1 MELSGL
7 SNEVLRLLLAQNNLL
22 ITGSREQLIERLG
35 SISPSN
41 PSATRTRNS
50 DASASAAKR
59 PRTNRQEP
67 GSSDVPDEPRNPTPE
82 DELPGDTPTEPNDN
96 NPEDIQD
103 GGRNEAP
110 PANSAFDPANLAT
123 LIGNIVDQKLKNFR
137 PAVQS
142 ASSLPTALPTS
153 SSTPQ
158 LATTRQL
165 GDPTFVASLLSQPSP
180 STSADLHL
188 PSATPS
194 SSLADHVPTKT
205 KQAVLRGEYV
215 EFDLLL
221 PENSS
226 LVTDNEL
233 TRLSI
238 SVGGK
243 QVELPNPRR
252 KKTHVDSIDKWL
264 SAFAVYCTILLTSFP
279 RRAVEMFAYQEIIR
293 SAQRKFAGFAWLSY
307 DIDFRRKAAGNLSLN
322 WGERDTQLYLMKFT
336 GQAKSCCSI
345 CGSGDHYSYGC
356 SLSALRP
363 NNTQRGLCNN
373 YNRGTKCSQDPCPF
387 SHRCKTCYGDHPAF
401 RHDDPPSKPRSQTDK
416 KSSNR

>member
-67 GSSDVPDEPRNPTPE
+67 GSSDLPDERRDPTPE

-158 LATTRQL
+158 LATTREL
-165 GDPTFVASLLSQPSP
+165 GDPTFVASLLSQPSS

-188 PSATPS
+188 PSVTPS

-205 KQAVLRGEYV
+205 KQAVLRDPTIHSGDSATITTEGPNAAKTPAPSATAAKPAT
-215 EFDLLL
+215 ETTQLSATMTPLQNLEARLIRNHQTAEALLSMTPLTPVNIPLLSNLLKTHPNQTFVANLTAGLTEGFRVGYQGSRL
-221 PENSS
+221 PKTAKNLPSAY
-226 LVTDNEL
+226 
-233 TRLSI
+233 RHPSI
-238 SVGGK
+238 IEGNLLEE
-243 QVELPNPRR
+243 VELGRLAGPFESPPLSKFSDPSPR
-252 KKTHVDSIDKWL
+252 
-264 SAFAVYCTILLTSFP
+264 
-279 RRAVEMFAYQEIIR
+279 
-293 SAQRKFAGFAWLSY
+293 AG
-307 DIDFRRKAAGNLSLN
+307 
-322 WGERDTQLYLMKFT
+322 
-336 GQAKSCCSI
+336 
-345 CGSGDHYSYGC
+345 
-356 SLSALRP
+356 
-363 NNTQRGLCNN
+363 
-373 YNRGTKCSQDPCPF
+373 SQ
-387 SHRCKTCYGDHPAF
+387 KE
-401 RHDDPPSKPRSQTDK
+401 
-416 KSSNR
+416 

>member
-35 SISPSN
+35 SISPSS
-41 PSATRTRNS
+41 PSATRTRNA

-67 GSSDVPDEPRNPTPE
+67 GSSDVQDEPRDSTPE
-82 DELPGDTPTEPNDN
+82 DELPGDTPTEVNDN
-96 NPEDIQD
+96 NPDDVQD

-137 PAVQS
+137 PALQS

-165 GDPTFVASLLSQPSP
+165 GDPTFVASLLSQPS
-180 STSADLHL
+180 SSASADLYL

-226 LVTDNEL
+226 LITDNEL
-233 TRLSI
+233 TGLSI

-373 YNRGTKCSQDPCPF
+373 FNRGTKCSQDPCPF
-387 SHRCKTCYGDHPAF
+387 SHRCKTCYGDHPAS

>member
-7 SNEVLRLLLAQNNLL
+7 SNEVLCLLLAQNNLL
-22 ITGSREQLIERLG
+22 ITGSREQLIEQLG

-41 PSATRTRNS
+41 PSATRTRNA

-67 GSSDVPDEPRNPTPE
+67 GSSDVQDEPRNPTPE
-82 DELPGDTPTEPNDN
+82 DELPGDTPSEQNDN
-96 NPEDIQD
+96 NPDDVQ

-110 PANSAFDPANLAT
+110 PANPALDPANLAT

-137 PAVQS
+137 PALQS

-165 GDPTFVASLLSQPSP
+165 GDPTFVASLPSQPS
-180 STSADLHL
+180 SSASADLHL

-205 KQAVLRGEYV
+205 KQVVLRGEYV

-226 LVTDNEL
+226 LITAI
-233 TRLSI
+233 TS
-238 SVGGK
+238 
-243 QVELPNPRR
+243 LPGCPY
-252 KKTHVDSIDKWL
+252 L
-264 SAFAVYCTILLTSFP
+264 SA
-279 RRAVEMFAYQEIIR
+279 
-293 SAQRKFAGFAWLSY
+293 
-307 DIDFRRKAAGNLSLN
+307 GN
-322 WGERDTQLYLMKFT
+322 R
-336 GQAKSCCSI
+336 
-345 CGSGDHYSYGC
+345 
-356 SLSALRP
+356 
-363 NNTQRGLCNN
+363 
-373 YNRGTKCSQDPCPF
+373 
-387 SHRCKTCYGDHPAF
+387 
-401 RHDDPPSKPRSQTDK
+401 
-416 KSSNR
+416 

>member
-67 GSSDVPDEPRNPTPE
+67 GSSDVPDEPRDPTPE

-96 NPEDIQD
+96 NPEVIQD

-123 LIGNIVDQKLKNFR
+123 LIGNIVDQKLKNFT

-142 ASSLPTALPTS
+142 APSLPTALPTS
-153 SSTPQ
+153 PSTPQ

-165 GDPTFVASLLSQPSP
+165 GDPTFVASLLSQPSS

-233 TRLSI
+233 TGLSI

-279 RRAVEMFAYQEIIR
+279 RRAVEMFAYQDPISPTEICWFCLALLR
-293 SAQRKFAGFAWLSY
+293 HRFPSESGRKPFP
-307 DIDFRRKAAGNLSLN
+307 
-322 WGERDTQLYLMKFT
+322 QLGRT
-336 GQAKSCCSI
+336 
-345 CGSGDHYSYGC
+345 
-356 SLSALRP
+356 
-363 NNTQRGLCNN
+363 
-373 YNRGTKCSQDPCPF
+373 
-387 SHRCKTCYGDHPAF
+387 
-401 RHDDPPSKPRSQTDK
+401 
-416 KSSNR
+416 

>member
-7 SNEVLRLLLAQNNLL
+7 SNEVLRLLLVQNNLL
-22 ITGSREQLIERLG
+22 ITGSREQLIERLS

-41 PSATRTRNS
+41 PSATRTSNT

-59 PRTNRQEP
+59 PHTNRQES
-67 GSSDVPDEPRNPTPE
+67 GSSDVQDEPRDPTPE
-82 DELPGDTPTEPNDN
+82 DELPGDTPTEQNAN
-96 NPEDIQD
+96 NPDDVQD

-110 PANSAFDPANLAT
+110 PTNPALDPANLAT
-123 LIGNIVDQKLKNFR
+123 LISNIVDQNLKNFR
-137 PAVQS
+137 PALQS
-142 ASSLPTALPTS
+142 VSLLPTVLPGS

-158 LATTRQL
+158 VATTQQL
-165 GDPTFVASLLSQPSP
+165 ADPTFVASLLSQPS
-180 STSADLHL
+180 SSATADLHL

-194 SSLADHVPTKT
+194 SSLADHIPTKT
-205 KQAVLRGEYV
+205 KQAVLCSEYI
-215 EFDLLL
+215 EFDFLL

-226 LVTDNEL
+226 LITDNEL

-238 SVGGK
+238 SVGEK

-264 SAFAVYCTILLTSFP
+264 SAFVVYCTILLTSFP
-279 RRAVEMFAYQEIIR
+279 WRAVAMFAYQEIIR
-293 SAQRKFAGFAWLSY
+293 SAQRKFAGFAWLAY
-307 DIDFRRKAAGNLSLN
+307 DIDFHWKAAGNLFLN

-387 SHRCKTCYGDHPAF
+387 SHRCKTCYGDHPASH
-401 RHDDPPSKPRSQTDK
+401 HDDPPSKPRSQTDK

>member
-22 ITGSREQLIERLG
+22 ITGSREQLMERLG

-50 DASASAAKR
+50 DTSASAAKR

-67 GSSDVPDEPRNPTPE
+67 GSSDVQDEPCDPTPD
-82 DELPGDTPTEPNDN
+82 DELPGDTLTEQNDN
-96 NPEDIQD
+96 NPDDVQD

-110 PANSAFDPANLAT
+110 PANPALDPANLAT

-137 PAVQS
+137 PALQS
-142 ASSLPTALPTS
+142 ALSLPTALPVS

-165 GDPTFVASLLSQPSP
+165 GDPTFVPGLLSQPS
-180 STSADLHL
+180 SSASANLHL

-194 SSLADHVPTKT
+194 FSLADHVPTKT

-226 LVTDNEL
+226 LITDNEL
-233 TRLSI
+233 TGLSI

-243 QVELPNPRR
+243 QVELPNSRR

-264 SAFAVYCTILLTSFP
+264 SAFAV
-279 RRAVEMFAYQEIIR
+279 
-293 SAQRKFAGFAWLSY
+293 
-307 DIDFRRKAAGNLSLN
+307 
-322 WGERDTQLYLMKFT
+322 
-336 GQAKSCCSI
+336 
-345 CGSGDHYSYGC
+345 
-356 SLSALRP
+356 
-363 NNTQRGLCNN
+363 
-373 YNRGTKCSQDPCPF
+373 
-387 SHRCKTCYGDHPAF
+387 
-401 RHDDPPSKPRSQTDK
+401 
-416 KSSNR
+416 

>member
-1 MELSGL
+1 MELSRL
-7 SNEVLRLLLAQNNLL
+7 SNKVLRLLLAQNNLL

-41 PSATRTRNS
+41 PSVTCTRNA
-50 DASASAAKR
+50 DAFASAAKR

-67 GSSDVPDEPRNPTPE
+67 GSGNVQDEPRDPTPE
-82 DELPGDTPTEPNDN
+82 DELPGDTPTEQNDN
-96 NPEDIQD
+96 NPDDVQD

-110 PANSAFDPANLAT
+110 PANPTLDPANLAT
-123 LIGNIVDQKLKNFR
+123 LIGNIVNQKLKNFR
-137 PAVQS
+137 PALQS
-142 ASSLPTALPTS
+142 ASSLPTALPAS

-158 LATTRQL
+158 LVTTRQL
-165 GDPTFVASLLSQPSP
+165 GDFMASLLSQPS
-180 STSADLHL
+180 SSASANLHL

-194 SSLADHVPTKT
+194 SSLTDHVPTKT

-221 PENSS
+221 PENLS
-226 LVTDNEL
+226 LITDNEL
-233 TRLSI
+233 TGLSI

-264 SAFAVYCTILLTSFP
+264 SAFAIYCTILLTSFP
-279 RRAVEMFAYQEIIR
+279 RRAVEMFAYQEIMR

-356 SLSALRP
+356 SLFRP
-363 NNTQRGLCNN
+363 C
-373 YNRGTKCSQDPCPF
+373 
-387 SHRCKTCYGDHPAF
+387 
-401 RHDDPPSKPRSQTDK
+401 QTDK